1 MEVKVTRKLIDM
13 NKRKKI
19 IDFRKLILTLLK
31 ETL

>member
-1 MEVKVTRKLIDM
+1 MEVKVTRKLINM

-19 IDFRKLILTLLK
+19 IDFRKLILTSLK